1 MHLLSA
7 LRTTRRKGVLGRPQP
22 PSHLVYRGLIIV
34 TRENA
39 RSAADEECG
48 AVLVRQHG
56 IIFADVAVDCYRHI
70 IAERGPQFAHT
81 PSRMGNPAL
90 AGEPGFDRHH
100 QEVRQGQVKYRS
112 EGGERVDGD
121 ARCHPGLGNRRCKSK
136 RVRFCFDVKIIHFR
150 AGFRERSYVVGGVA
164 DHHMNMKRQL
174 SGSSK
179 GSYCAGPERE
189 VWDEMPIHDV
199 DVDGVHTGIFELSRL
214 LAQGTEIRAHDG
226 GRNMGRL
233 QLRVVGHF
241 CGALKRVN

>member
-179 GSYCAGPERE
+179 GSYCAGPNVRFGTKCPSMMSTWMESTPASSSFRASWPKAQRSAHMME
-189 VWDEMPIHDV
+189 AEIWA
-199 DVDGVHTGIFELSRL
+199 GFNLELW
-214 LAQGTEIRAHDG
+214 GTSV
-226 GRNMGRL
+226 GR
-233 QLRVVGHF
+233 
-241 CGALKRVN
+241 